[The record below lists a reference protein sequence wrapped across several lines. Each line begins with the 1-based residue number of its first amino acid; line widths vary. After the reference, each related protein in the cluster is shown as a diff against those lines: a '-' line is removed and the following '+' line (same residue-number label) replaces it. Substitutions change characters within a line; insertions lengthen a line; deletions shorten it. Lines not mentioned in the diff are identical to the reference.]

1 MEFDYAE
8 EEQVV
13 AEPVVEK
20 LPNMELPRWRFLLSL
35 PQYTRKEDI
44 KQKLMTAIQEN
55 SKPN

>member
-13 AEPVVEK
+13 VEPVAEK
-20 LPNMELPRWRFLLSL
+20 LPNMDLPRWRFLLSL
-35 PQYTRKEDI
+35 PQYANKEEI
-44 KQKLMTAIQEN
+44 KQKLTNAIKEN